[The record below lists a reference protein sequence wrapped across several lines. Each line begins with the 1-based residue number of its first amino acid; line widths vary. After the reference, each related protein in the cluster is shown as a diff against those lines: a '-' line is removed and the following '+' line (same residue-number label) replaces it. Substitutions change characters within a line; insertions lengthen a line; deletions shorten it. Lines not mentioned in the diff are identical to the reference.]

1 MRLLGACKAGLFIQ
15 IRAPDRD
22 AMTPSKQEIL
32 HMAAECFME
41 QGFHATSIDDVARRL
56 GATKGR
62 IYHHYPSKIEL
73 FFDVHRAGME
83 LLFSAVE
90 PASQV
95 EGDGISVLAAMLEA
109 HAIAVLENHT
119 FESVVAQ
126 GVQMHRFGATTPT
139 QRDILDELIS
149 SRDRFEGMFKKAA
162 MAARKDG
169 TLADV
174 DISIA
179 VKTLLGGIQWSLIW
193 YRPENDTGPK
203 ARRNLALQMVK
214 TLVEGVRA
222 RGEAGGAPARKSP
235 QKAKAKA

>member
-1 MRLLGACKAGLFIQ
+1 
-15 IRAPDRD
+15 
-22 AMTPSKQEIL
+22 MTPSKQEIL

-62 IYHHYPSKIEL
+62 VYHHYPSKIEL
-73 FFDVHRAGME
+73 FFDVHRVGME

-90 PASQV
+90 PASQID
-95 EGDGISVLAAMLEA
+95 GDGITVLTAMLQA
-109 HAIAVLENHT
+109 HAVAVLENHT

-139 QRDILDELIS
+139 QREILDELIA
-149 SRDRFEGMFKKAA
+149 SRDRFEAMFKKAA
-162 MAARKDG
+162 TAARKDG
-169 TLADV
+169 TLANV

-193 YRPENDTGPK
+193 YRPEADKGPRS
-203 ARRNLALQMVK
+203 RRNLAEQMVR
-214 TLVEGVRA
+214 TLVDGVRA
-222 RGEAGGAPARKSP
+222 RGDAVEAPAQQSARSV
-235 QKAKAKA
+235 KAKA

>member
-1 MRLLGACKAGLFIQ
+1 
-15 IRAPDRD
+15 
-22 AMTPSKQEIL
+22 MTPSKQEIL
-32 HMAAECFME
+32 HVAAECFME

-90 PASQV
+90 PASQID
-95 EGDGISVLAAMLEA
+95 GDGITVLAAMLEA
-109 HAIAVLENHT
+109 HAMAVLEHHT

-126 GVQMHRFGATTPT
+126 GVQMHRFGATTPA
-139 QRDILDELIS
+139 QREILDELIG
-149 SRDRFEGMFKKAA
+149 SRDRFEAMFKKAA

-169 TLADV
+169 TLANV

-193 YRPENDTGPK
+193 YRPQNDTGPK
-203 ARRNLALQMVK
+203 ARRNLAEQMVK
-214 TLVEGVRA
+214 TLVDGVRA
-222 RGEAGGAPARKSP
+222 RGNAAVASSSAPSRSAKKKS
-235 QKAKAKA
+235 